1 MGQKYR
7 VGDRIICIKDYGIGA
22 TRGDLGTV
30 IKLFDNPKIAPTIRW
45 DDYRPC
51 RHSAGGLCENGH
63 GWFIYHKN
71 IELLE
76 PHDLGDFSQSLAPD
90 AIMELLGG

>member
-30 IKLFDNPKIAPTIRW
+30 IKLFDNLLPP
-45 DDYRPC
+45 YL
-51 RHSAGGLCENGH
+51 SVLL
-63 GWFIYHKN
+63 KN
-71 IELLE
+71 
-76 PHDLGDFSQSLAPD
+76 
-90 AIMELLGG
+90 